1 MTGPFGLTI
10 LLRVTRTITDERSV
24 AGQVLAE
31 LAPIIAGERAALAA
45 GCHERSISITHLQV
59 MNILDA
65 AGPMPMGHLAEQL
78 GSTLPTL
85 TGLISRMEHR
95 GLVVRTHDQ
104 TDRRVVFVQVTPAG
118 ADQLRDLTGLRH
130 QRLARAVALLSES
143 EQSDLVSA
151 FRNLRLAFDKA
162 HHQGAPE

>member
-1 MTGPFGLTI
+1 
-10 LLRVTRTITDERSV
+10 VTRTITVEQSV
-24 AGQVLAE
+24 AGQVLTE

-59 MNILDA
+59 MNILDS

-85 TGLISRMEHR
+85 TGLVSRMEQR
-95 GLVVRTHDQ
+95 GLVTRTHDAV
-104 TDRRVVFVQVTPAG
+104 DRRVVLVQVTTTG

-130 QRLARAVALLSES
+130 QRLAHAVALLSDSQQRE
-143 EQSDLVSA
+143 LVSA
-151 FRNLRLAFDKA
+151 FRSLRLAYEKA
-162 HHQGAPE
+162 HHQGEPE

>member
-1 MTGPFGLTI
+1 
-10 LLRVTRTITDERSV
+10 VTRTITDEQSV
-24 AGQVLAE
+24 AGQVLSE

-85 TGLISRMEHR
+85 TGLVSRMERR
-95 GLVVRTHDQ
+95 GLVTRTHDE
-104 TDRRVVFVQVTPAG
+104 TDRRVVLVQITAAG
-118 ADQLRDLTGLRH
+118 ADELRDLTGLRH
-130 QRLARAVALLSES
+130 QRLARAVALLSEPQQR
-143 EQSDLVSA
+143 ELVSA
-151 FRNLRLAFDKA
+151 FRNLRVAFDKA
-162 HHQGAPE
+162 HHQGVSE